1 MSYSNKTI
9 QSYYD
14 IKERF
19 DKGLPIDTRSLI
31 DSGILNYSAIITC
44 LKRLGFLRKIKN
56 GVFDLKNLSHIELM
70 ALSDEYFK
78 YKEERNYMNKKQ
90 KEKQKE
96 KESTIEEQEEN
107 DFDTHFNLK
116 RVSVLEMKLNISDY
130 SDEEILAELKKR
142 GYEGALYVVKK
153 QKINL

>member
-56 GVFDLKNLSHIELM
+56 GIFDLKNLSHIELM

-78 YKEERNYMNKKQ
+78 
-90 KEKQKE
+90 
-96 KESTIEEQEEN
+96 
-107 DFDTHFNLK
+107 
-116 RVSVLEMKLNISDY
+116 
-130 SDEEILAELKKR
+130 
-142 GYEGALYVVKK
+142 
-153 QKINL
+153 